1 MTDFKAKMHQIRLPL
16 GLHPRPRWGSLQHSP
31 RPLAA
36 FKGPISKGRGGM
48 KGEWKNRERKGR
60 GKGRGQE
67 GRGRATHKCWNLGP
81 QLPCYAT
88 A

>member
-1 MTDFKAKMHQIRLPL
+1 
-16 GLHPRPRWGSLQHSP
+16 
-31 RPLAA
+31 
-36 FKGPISKGRGGM
+36 M